1 MRRHQLQLTGLHDEL
16 LVDLFAGG
24 GGASVG
30 IEAALG
36 RPVDVAVNHNADALS
51 MHQANHPQTK
61 HYHSD
66 VFEVDPWQVIRD
78 LCYGVWR
85 RVGLLWASP
94 DCTYFSKSRG
104 GKPIRH
110 ASRRRRG
117 LAWVVTRWAGTVRPR
132 VIMME
137 NVEEFT
143 GWGPLIAKRC
153 PKTGRVIKLVED
165 GFNKD
170 GDTKYAEV
178 VSDKGEQVP
187 VGDQALVPDPKRQGE
202 TFRKFVRSLERLGYA
217 VEHREM
223 RACDFGAPTTRKRWF
238 LIARCDSKPIVW
250 PEPSHGDEK
259 GQKPF
264 RTAAECIDWSIPML
278 SIFATRKQAKIWAK
292 QQREAG
298 WPIHAPRRPLA
309 DASCRRIA
317 RGIMK
322 YVVEAAK
329 PFIVPIQN
337 WSREIVH
344 DADEPLRTITAY
356 PKGGGFSIVAP
367 FVRRDFGQSTGDG
380 ADSPLA
386 TVTAGGGHSGIV
398 STFLAQHNAD
408 KKPKAGRE
416 MTRPVSTI
424 TTSGSHQQLVA
435 ASMTKAYRTS
445 RPVGIDEPLD
455 TISAQG
461 QHHGLTVANL
471 SHNYSSATCG
481 AQGDIEKPI
490 KTITTGQHAMVV
502 RSFLSKYYGTATGQS
517 ADDPLDTI
525 TTNDR
530 FGLVTVR
537 GVLHYINDIASR
549 MLWPRELYRAQ
560 GFADWYQIDRGHDGR
575 VFTKTQQVFMCGNSV
590 PPQLPEAMVRANVPE
605 LIARAPDRLPKRG
618 PAQKSKT
625 RVADHA

>member
-1 MRRHQLQLTGLHDEL
+1 MTPFRKDRSPAQHAKRRQLQFTGLHDEL
-16 LVDLFAGG
+16 IVDLFAGG

-30 IEAALG
+30 IENATG
-36 RPVDVAVNHNADALS
+36 RQVDVAVNHDPDALS
-51 MHQANHPQTK
+51 MHEANHPQTR
-61 HYHSD
+61 HYESD

-78 LCYGVWR
+78 LSYDLWR

-110 ASRRRRG
+110 AHRRRRG
-117 LAWVVTRWAGTVRPR
+117 LAWIVTRWAGTVKPR

-153 PKTGRVIKLVED
+153 KDTGRVIKLVPD
-165 GFNKD
+165 GENKD
-170 GDTKYAEV
+170 GDTKYREEV
-178 VSDKGEQVP
+178 SALGEQVP
-187 VGDQALVPDPKRQGE
+187 IADQALVPDPKRQGE
-202 TFRKFVRSLERLGYA
+202 TFRKFVRSLERCGYA

-238 LIARCDSKPIVW
+238 LIARRDGKPIVW
-250 PEPSHGDEK
+250 PEPSHGEK
-259 GQKPF
+259 KGLKPF

-278 SIFATRKQAKIWAK
+278 SIFATQKESKIWAK
-292 QQREAG
+292 QQRDAG
-298 WPIHAPRRPLA
+298 WPIHAPKRPLA
-309 DASCRRIA
+309 RASCRRIA

-322 YVVEAAK
+322 YVVDAAK

-337 WSREIVH
+337 WSRETVH
-344 DADEPLRTITAY
+344 DVDEPLRTITAY
-356 PKGGGFSIVAP
+356 PKVGGFSIVAP

-380 ADSPLA
+380 VDSPA
-386 TVTAGGGHSGIV
+386 PTVTAGGGGHSALV
-398 STFLAQHNAD
+398 ASFLAQHNAD

-435 ASMTKAYRTS
+435 ATLTKAYRTS
-445 RPVGIDEPLD
+445 RPVGVDEPLD

-461 QHHGLTVANL
+461 QHHGLTVAHL

-481 AQGDIEKPI
+481 GEGDVEKPI
-490 KTITTGQHAMVV
+490 KTLTTGQHAMVV
-502 RSFLSKYYGTATGQS
+502 RSFLSKYYGTATGQRAS
-517 ADDPLDTI
+517 DPLDTI

-537 GVLHYINDIASR
+537 GVLHRIVDIASR
-549 MLWPRELYRAQ
+549 MLWPRELFRCQ
-560 GFADWYQIDRGHDGR
+560 GFEDWYIIDRGHDGR
-575 VFTKTQQVFMCGNSV
+575 RFTKTQQVHMCGNSV
-590 PPQLPEAMVRANVPE
+590 PPQFAEALVRVNVPE
-605 LIARAPDRLPKRG
+605 LIAR
-618 PAQKSKT
+618 
-625 RVADHA
+625 